1 MAFDGTL
8 KFDTAIDKSG
18 FESGI
23 SDLGSIAKT
32 GMTVVTGAVAG
43 VTAAVGGAVAGV
55 TALSGAMLDA
65 ANSAASYGDNIDKAS
80 QKIGMSA
87 EAYQEWDFILQH
99 AGTSID
105 SMTQGMKTLSNAVV
119 DQSDA
124 AVAAFDKLG
133 ISIEDAAAM
142 SQEDL
147 FGAVIAKLQEM
158 PAGAERTALA
168 NDLLG
173 RSSMEL
179 GALLNTSAEETEK
192 MRQQVHDLGGV
203 MSDEAVKDA
212 AAYEDALLNL
222 QTAGD
227 GLKRGLASE
236 LLPSLTTMMDGMSSI
251 LAGDLSGTDVLV
263 SGLDSLTDNLE
274 IVFENISSTAEKILP
289 KLTKGI
295 QKATP
300 DIIKAGGSI
309 FGTLLTSAL
318 RVLPVVLTSLSG
330 VGGTLIDGI
339 VTTLSDNSEDLISA
353 GVTLLTMLA
362 NGLLSTAPLLLQAA
376 ADLITQLVATLAEP
390 DGLDALLTAAIQI
403 ITTLATLL
411 GENTEPLL
419 TAAIQLIMQLVNTLA
434 DPASLTGLLDVVLT
448 IITTLAALLGENLSP
463 LLTAAI
469 TIVQTL
475 GTYLGEHADTLVE
488 TALTLLLT
496 IVNAIFDNTD
506 LLLMAAEAII
516 GALWTS
522 LLNADTL
529 SKMFSL
535 GFQILTAIMNGLLN
549 FGGSILG
556 FALDMFLKMVEVLM
570 SMDWLQLG
578 TDIVNTI
585 LDAFLSIDFGYLN
598 EFKDTVINTISQYFN
613 ESLPELLGI
622 GTNILAGIADGL
634 INGDFS
640 FIEDIKTKIL
650 GGFGKV
656 FEQHS
661 PSRVMRDQVG
671 KYLAQGVGVGFVD
684 EMPNVAEDAL
694 IAFRGLRG
702 TLTPSS
708 FVPAG
713 AGSSVVNNY
722 SYTTNNSTNSATPD
736 GGGVRDIIV
745 PVSIGGD
752 VIDTVV
758 VHAVQSANA
767 ASGGVTL

>member
-23 SDLGSIAKT
+23 SDLGNIAKT

-236 LLPSLTTMMDGMSSI
+236 LLPSLSTMMDGMSSI

-289 KLTKGI
+289 KLRK
-295 QKATP
+295 
-300 DIIKAGGSI
+300 
-309 FGTLLTSAL
+309 
-318 RVLPVVLTSLSG
+318 
-330 VGGTLIDGI
+330 
-339 VTTLSDNSEDLISA
+339 
-353 GVTLLTMLA
+353 
-362 NGLLSTAPLLLQAA
+362 
-376 ADLITQLVATLAEP
+376 
-390 DGLDALLTAAIQI
+390 
-403 ITTLATLL
+403 
-411 GENTEPLL
+411 
-419 TAAIQLIMQLVNTLA
+419 
-434 DPASLTGLLDVVLT
+434 
-448 IITTLAALLGENLSP
+448 
-463 LLTAAI
+463 
-469 TIVQTL
+469 
-475 GTYLGEHADTLVE
+475 
-488 TALTLLLT
+488 
-496 IVNAIFDNTD
+496 
-506 LLLMAAEAII
+506 
-516 GALWTS
+516 
-522 LLNADTL
+522 
-529 SKMFSL
+529 
-535 GFQILTAIMNGLLN
+535 
-549 FGGSILG
+549 
-556 FALDMFLKMVEVLM
+556 LK
-570 SMDWLQLG
+570 Q
-578 TDIVNTI
+578 
-585 LDAFLSIDFGYLN
+585 
-598 EFKDTVINTISQYFN
+598 
-613 ESLPELLGI
+613 
-622 GTNILAGIADGL
+622 
-634 INGDFS
+634 
-640 FIEDIKTKIL
+640 
-650 GGFGKV
+650 
-656 FEQHS
+656 
-661 PSRVMRDQVG
+661 
-671 KYLAQGVGVGFVD
+671 
-684 EMPNVAEDAL
+684 
-694 IAFRGLRG
+694 
-702 TLTPSS
+702 
-708 FVPAG
+708 
-713 AGSSVVNNY
+713 NY
-722 SYTTNNSTNSATPD
+722 
-736 GGGVRDIIV
+736 
-745 PVSIGGD
+745 
-752 VIDTVV
+752 
-758 VHAVQSANA
+758 
-767 ASGGVTL
+767 

>member
-251 LAGDLSGTDVLV
+251 LAGDLSGADVLV

-295 QKATP
+295 QKAMP
-300 DIIKAGGSI
+300 DVIKAGGSI
-309 FGTLLTSAL
+309 FTTLLTSAL
-318 RVLPVVLTSLSG
+318 SMLPVVLTSLAG
-330 VGGTLIDGI
+330 VGTELIGSI
-339 VTTLSDNSEDLISA
+339 VTTLSDNSEEIISS
-353 GVTLLTMLA
+353 GLL
-362 NGLLSTAPLLLQAA
+362 LLSTLAMALLSNSPL
-376 ADLITQLVATLAEP
+376 
-390 DGLDALLTAAIQI
+390 LLTAAM
-403 ITTLATLL
+403 
-411 GENTEPLL
+411 E
-419 TAAIQLIMQLVNTLA
+419 LIMQLVGALT
-434 DPASLTGLLDVVLT
+434 DPDALTGLLDVVLT
-448 IITTLAALLGENLSP
+448 IITTLATLLGENLSP

-469 TIVQTL
+469 TIIATL
-475 GTYLGEHADTLVE
+475 GAYLGEHSTELLTAVLTIITAILNAVLDNLDPLMDAAVAII
-488 TALTLLLT
+488 TALADALTDPEKMGTLLKAVGELL
-496 IVNAIFDNTD
+496 AAFFEE
-506 LLLMAAEAII
+506 LLLPTRISENTEKFTTKLIDSLKEMITGKDWAA
-516 GALWTS
+516 
-522 LLNADTL
+522 
-529 SKMFSL
+529 L
-535 GFQILTAIMNGLLN
+535 GKAVVDGIMSGFLGVDFDMYEYLDE
-549 FGGSILG
+549 FGNNWISGV
-556 FALDMFLKMVEVLM
+556 K
-570 SMDWLQLG
+570 
-578 TDIVNTI
+578 DI
-585 LDAFLSIDFGYLN
+585 FG
-598 EFKDTVINTISQYFN
+598 IQ
-613 ESLPELLGI
+613 
-622 GTNILAGIADGL
+622 
-634 INGDFS
+634 
-640 FIEDIKTKIL
+640 
-650 GGFGKV
+650 
-656 FEQHS
+656 S

-671 KYLAQGVGVGFVD
+671 KYLALGVGEGFTE
-684 EMPNVAEDAL
+684 EMPDVREDARRAL
-694 IAFRGLRG
+694 GTIGADGIGVSVDADAVRALEISVDTDAVRALREMQG
-702 TLTPSS
+702 MLTPSS

-736 GGGVRDIIV
+736 GGGVRDIII